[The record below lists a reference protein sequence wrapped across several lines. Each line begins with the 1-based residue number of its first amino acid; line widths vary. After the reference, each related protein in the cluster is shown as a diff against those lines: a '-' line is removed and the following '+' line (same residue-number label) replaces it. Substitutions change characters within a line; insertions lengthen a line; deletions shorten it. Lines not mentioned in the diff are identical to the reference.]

1 MAFSSVVTHFLSL
14 WRPPPYWC
22 KFDKNMTWNV
32 DMEIRGWEKHKDRLG
47 NLNHE
52 GTVSGSCGTFGRKS
66 PGRNRFTHARSYL
79 IKRLEVQKRIG
90 ALPWEQCLAHM
101 WRVPQAVAG
110 KPMRRKGTRTGLNI
124 DKLKVW
130 DVVGHILK
138 RPRFQQL
145 LNRSR
150 SLWCQRFV
158 AFCEGAKGSHLLLG
172 WSGWS
177 WVPWLVVRQ
186 YFGRCPSLL
195 AKTGS
200 ASFCIILKHVEN
212 WVFEFFIVA
221 AMSGFHFLHLFVT
234 FCDVLFPSKPDLF
247 GIPTW
252 WGRVWDDKSWLYSQ
266 KQLLFES
273 QSNLPWFL

>member
-221 AMSGFHFLHLFVT
+221 VMSGFHFLHLFVT
-234 FCDVLFPSKPDLF
+234 FCNFLWCFVSLQ
-247 GIPTW
+247 TW
-252 WGRVWDDKSWLYSQ
+252 FVWN
-266 KQLLFES
+266 
-273 QSNLPWFL
+273 SNLVGSGLGW